1 MIIGLPCVVNL
12 PYHTTSH
19 TKNRTLVLTKDTQ
32 MDKTQSYETLDPE
45 NWEEM
50 RALAHRMVDDA
61 ITYLETV
68 RERPVW
74 QPVPDD
80 VAARFDAQA
89 PHEPAGAEA
98 AYQEFLETILPYPM
112 GTTHPR
118 FWGWYMGAGTI
129 LGALA
134 DLMASTL
141 NSNLGGGNHVANLV
155 EEQVVNWMKEILGLP
170 HDASG
175 LLVSGGSMANF
186 VGIAVARN
194 TKAGFNVREIGMQAA
209 PQQLT
214 VYASTEVHSSVQKA
228 AELLGLGNKNLRKI
242 PVNDDFTINL
252 DALQQAISADRQ
264 AGYRPICVI
273 GSAGT
278 INTGA
283 IDDLN
288 ALADL
293 CQREDVWFHVDGA
306 IGAVAVLAKNVKPRL
321 SGIERADSIALDL
334 HKWMHVPFEA
344 GCILV
349 RYDDAHRRTFSLT
362 PDYLAHESRGLAAGH
377 IWFSDYGLQL
387 SRQFRALKVWMSIKE
402 HGLDRFGRMIARNVE
417 QAHYFGGLVENDP
430 TLELMAPI
438 GMDIVCFRF
447 NPGGLDDEALNALNK
462 EILMQLHEQ
471 GIAAPSYTT
480 LNGRY
485 CLRIAIANH
494 RSRQEDFDVFA
505 REVVRLGQEVV
516 AQFQ

>member
-1 MIIGLPCVVNL
+1 MNNTN
-12 PYHTTSH
+12 H
-19 TKNRTLVLTKDTQ
+19 
-32 MDKTQSYETLDPE
+32 YETLDPN
-45 NWEEM
+45 NWDEM
-50 RALAHRMVDDA
+50 RTLAHRMVDDA
-61 ITYLETV
+61 ISYLETV

-74 QPVPDD
+74 QPVPED
-80 VAARFDAQA
+80 VAARFDEQA
-89 PHEPAGAEA
+89 PHKPAGANA
-98 AYQEFLETILPYPM
+98 AYEEFLDTIFPYPM
-112 GTTHPR
+112 GNIHPR
-118 FWGWYMGAGTI
+118 FWAWYMGNGTV

-134 DLMASTL
+134 DFLASVM
-141 NSNLGGGNHVANLV
+141 NPNLGGGNHVANLV
-155 EEQVVNWMKEILGLP
+155 EGQVVNWMKVLLGLP
-170 HDASG
+170 RDSSG

-194 TKAGFNVREIGMQAA
+194 TKAGFNVREIGMQAV

-214 VYASTEVHSSVQKA
+214 VYASNEVHSSVQKA
-228 AELLGLGNKNLRKI
+228 VELLGLGSSHLRKI
-242 PVNDDFTINL
+242 PVNNDFTIDLN
-252 DALQQAISADRQ
+252 ALEQTIASDRE

-273 GSAGT
+273 GNAGT

-293 CQREDVWFHVDGA
+293 CQREDLWFHADGA
-306 IGAVAVLAKNVKPRL
+306 IGAVAVLAENMKSQL
-321 SGIERADSIALDL
+321 SGIERADSVALDL
-334 HKWMHVPFEA
+334 HKWMHMPFEA

-349 RYDDAHRRTFSLT
+349 RHSEAHRRTFSLT
-362 PDYLAHESRGLAAGH
+362 PDYLAHETRGLAAGH
-377 IWFSDYGLQL
+377 LWFSDYGLQL

-447 NPGGLDDEALNALNK
+447 NPGGLDDEVLNALNK

-471 GIAAPSYTT
+471 GIAVPSYTT

-516 AQFQ
+516 AQYTK

>member
-1 MIIGLPCVVNL
+1 MN
-12 PYHTTSH
+12 TTNH
-19 TKNRTLVLTKDTQ
+19 
-32 MDKTQSYETLDPE
+32 YETLDPE
-45 NWEEM
+45 NWDEM
-50 RALAHRMVDDA
+50 RTLAHRMVDDA

-74 QPVPDD
+74 QPVPED
-80 VAARFDAQA
+80 VAARFDEQA
-89 PHEPAGAEA
+89 PHEPGGAEA
-98 AYQEFLETILPYPM
+98 AYQEFLETIFPYPM
-112 GTTHPR
+112 GNIHPR
-118 FWGWYMGAGTI
+118 FWAWYMGNGTV

-134 DLMASTL
+134 DFLASTM
-141 NSNLGGGNHVANLV
+141 NPNLGGGNHVANLV
-155 EEQVVNWMKEILGLP
+155 EGQVINWMKEVLSFP
-170 HDASG
+170 YDSSG

-186 VGIAVARN
+186 VGLAVARN
-194 TKAGFNVREIGMQAA
+194 TKAGFNVRETGMQAA

-228 AELLGLGNKNLRKI
+228 VELLGLGNNHLRRI
-242 PVNDDFTINL
+242 PVNADFTIKL
-252 DALQQAISADRQ
+252 DALTKAILADRE

-293 CQREDVWFHVDGA
+293 CQREDLWFHVDGA
-306 IGAVAVLAKNVKPRL
+306 IGAVAVLAENVNPQL

-349 RYDDAHRRTFSLT
+349 RHSDAHRRTFSLT
-362 PDYLAHESRGLAAGH
+362 PDYLAHESRGLAAGNL
-377 IWFSDYGLQL
+377 WFSEYGLQL

-402 HGLDRFGRMIARNVE
+402 HGLERFGRMIARNVE
-417 QAHYFGGLVENDP
+417 QAHYFGHLVENEP
-430 TLELMAPI
+430 SMELLAPI
-438 GMDIVCFRF
+438 VLDIVCFRF
-447 NPGGLDDEALNALNK
+447 NPGGLDDEQLNALNK
-462 EILMQLHEQ
+462 GILMQLHEQ

-480 LNGRY
+480 LQGRY

-494 RSRQEDFDVFA
+494 RSKQDDFDVLA
-505 REVVRLGQEVV
+505 REVVRIGRELV
-516 AQFQ
+516 AQYIK

>member
-1 MIIGLPCVVNL
+1 
-12 PYHTTSH
+12 
-19 TKNRTLVLTKDTQ
+19 
-32 MDKTQSYETLDPE
+32 MDNTQSYETLDPE

-61 ITYLETV
+61 ITYLETA

-74 QPVPDD
+74 QPIPEE
-80 VAARFDAQA
+80 VAARFEEQA
-89 PHEPAGAEA
+89 PHKPAGAEA
-98 AYQEFLETILPYPM
+98 AYQEFLETIFPYPM

-118 FWGWYMGAGTI
+118 FWGWYMGAGTV

-134 DLMASTL
+134 DLMSSTQ

-170 HDASG
+170 DDSSG

-186 VGIAVARN
+186 VGLTVAR
-194 TKAGFNVREIGMQAA
+194 TAKAGFNVRENGMHAA
-209 PQQLT
+209 PQELT
-214 VYASTEVHSSVQKA
+214 VYASTEVHSCNQKA
-228 AELLGLGNKNLRKI
+228 VELLGIGNRNFRKI
-242 PVNDDFTINL
+242 AVHDDFTINL
-252 DALQQAISADRQ
+252 DALKQAISADRA

-278 INTGA
+278 VNTGA

-293 CQREDVWFHVDGA
+293 CRDEDLWFHVDGA
-306 IGAVAVLAKNVKPRL
+306 IGAVAVLAENVKPQL
-321 SGIERADSIALDL
+321 AGIERADSIALDL
-334 HKWMHVPFEA
+334 HKWMHIPFEA
-344 GCILV
+344 GCAIV
-349 RYDDAHRRTFSLT
+349 RSEKAHRNAFSLT
-362 PDYLAHESRGLAAGH
+362 PEYLAHETRGLAAGH
-377 IWFSDYGLQL
+377 LWFSEYGLQL

-417 QAHYFGGLVENDP
+417 QAHYFAGLVENDP
-430 TLELMAPI
+430 ALELMAPI

-447 NPGGLDDEALNALNK
+447 NPGGMDVEALNALNK

-494 RSRQEDFDVFA
+494 RSRQEDFDLLTT
-505 REVVRLGQEVV
+505 EVVRLGHEVV
-516 AQFQ
+516 AQSTK

>member
-1 MIIGLPCVVNL
+1 
-12 PYHTTSH
+12 
-19 TKNRTLVLTKDTQ
+19 
-32 MDKTQSYETLDPE
+32 MDNSQPYETLDPE

-50 RALAHRMVDDA
+50 RSIAHRMVDDA

-74 QPVPDD
+74 QPIPDE
-80 VAARFDAQA
+80 VAAHFEEQA
-89 PHEPAGAEA
+89 PHKPAGAEA
-98 AYQEFLETILPYPM
+98 AYQEFLETIFPYPM

-118 FWGWYMGAGTI
+118 FWGWYMGAGTV

-134 DLMASTL
+134 DLMASTQ

-155 EEQVVNWMKEILGLP
+155 EEQVVSWMKEIIGLP
-170 HDASG
+170 DDASG

-186 VGIAVARN
+186 VGLTVARSA
-194 TKAGFNVREIGMQAA
+194 KAGFNVRENGMHAA
-209 PQQLT
+209 PQELT
-214 VYASTEVHSSVQKA
+214 VYASTEVHSCNQKA
-228 AELLGLGNKNLRKI
+228 IELLGIGNKNLRKI
-242 PVNDDFTINL
+242 LVNDDFTINL
-252 DALQQAISADRQ
+252 DALKQAISADRA

-278 INTGA
+278 VNTGA

-293 CQREDVWFHVDGA
+293 CRDEDLWFHVDGA
-306 IGAVAVLAKNVKPRL
+306 IGAVAVLAENVKSQL
-321 SGIERADSIALDL
+321 AGIERADSIALDL
-334 HKWMHVPFEA
+334 HKWMHIPFEA
-344 GCILV
+344 GCAIV
-349 RYDDAHRRTFSLT
+349 RSEKAHRNAFSLT
-362 PDYLAHESRGLAAGH
+362 PEYLAHETRGLAAGH
-377 IWFSDYGLQL
+377 LWFSEYGLQL

-447 NPGGLDDEALNALNK
+447 NPGGMDDEALNALNK

-494 RSRQEDFDVFA
+494 RSRQEDFDLLA
-505 REVVRLGQEVV
+505 TEVIRLGREVV
-516 AQFQ
+516 AQSTK